1 MSLAW
6 TQCYVILSKEA
17 SRWMD
22 DGFPS
27 MVTPVCSHSL
37 TKHKPQSLPKTLS
50 DLTSTLSV
58 SFSPFLCHMRIVLWI
73 LFCFFDII
81 SMAAIIPCHYCA
93 SLSPRWFNSNNTH
106 SRRLSY
112 PLRGLRGLNARCSYQ
127 PPHHSESQNNHVSL
141 LKIWFFFFFLTLDA
155 PCFTWMMI
163 MLIWG
168 LEMWCPI
175 SIFIFFC
182 LTFFRMNSF
191 GRWTGL

>member
-93 SLSPRWFNSNNTH
+93 SLSPKWFNSNNTH

-112 PLRGLRGLNARCSYQ
+112 PLRGLRGFNARCSYQ
-127 PPHHSESQNNHVSL
+127 PPHHSESPNNHVSL
-141 LKIWFFFFFLTLDA
+141 LDIWFFFNFRCSLFHMNDDYAHL
-155 PCFTWMMI
+155 
-163 MLIWG
+163 G

-175 SIFIFFC
+175 SNFFI
-182 LTFFRMNSF
+182 
-191 GRWTGL
+191 